1 MTYPERIQ
9 DTGYTESVIAPFKLN
24 FYCTRV
30 ETKCL
35 VLEYSRMESNIGFAK
50 KVLERKVQFFVQQKI
65 PKEGVWTELK

>member
-35 VLEYSRMESNIGFAK
+35 VLEYSRMESNIGFA
-50 KVLERKVQFFVQQKI
+50 QKGAVFRPTKNSKI
-65 PKEGVWTELK
+65 GCMD

>member
-35 VLEYSRMESNIGFAK
+35 VLEYSRMESNIGCAK
-50 KVLERKVQFFVQQKI
+50 KGAVFRPTKNFKR
-65 PKEGVWTELK
+65 GSMD